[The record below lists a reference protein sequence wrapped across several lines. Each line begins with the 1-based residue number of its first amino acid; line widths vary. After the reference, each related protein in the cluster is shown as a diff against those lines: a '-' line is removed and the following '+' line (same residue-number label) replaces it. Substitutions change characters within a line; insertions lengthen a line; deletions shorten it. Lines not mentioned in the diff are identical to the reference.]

1 MEKQFD
7 GRTRRFVASRIKEI
21 IDALAAD
28 PKREGLAETP
38 NRAAKML
45 LEMLQ
50 GEQWTNEE
58 IARMF
63 TKCFEV
69 KTNDLVVVSN
79 IPVFSMC
86 EHHLALM
93 YNMHISVGYLPKDGK
108 VLGLSKVAR
117 IAEMVCHRMQV
128 QERIG
133 EDIADIMH
141 MATDSDDII
150 VVIEAEHGCM
160 TARGIK
166 KPGTLTRT
174 ATLRGKFRQFP
185 ELRMEF
191 YELVKKA

>member
-1 MEKQFD
+1 
-7 GRTRRFVASRIKEI
+7 
-21 IDALAAD
+21 
-28 PKREGLAETP
+28 
-38 NRAAKML
+38 
-45 LEMLQ
+45 
-50 GEQWTNEE
+50 
-58 IARMF
+58 
-63 TKCFEV
+63 
-69 KTNDLVVVSN
+69 
-79 IPVFSMC
+79 
-86 EHHLALM
+86 
-93 YNMHISVGYLPKDGK
+93 MHISVGYLPKDGK